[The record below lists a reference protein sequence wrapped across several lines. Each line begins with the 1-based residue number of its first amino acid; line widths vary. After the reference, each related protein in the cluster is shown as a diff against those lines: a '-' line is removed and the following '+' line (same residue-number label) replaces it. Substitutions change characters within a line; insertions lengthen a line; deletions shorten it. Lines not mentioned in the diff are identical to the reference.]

1 MNFKKESG
9 RDAKSNKLLFNQ
21 NITFSK
27 GVTKIESLPI
37 ETVPEVAFFGRSNVG
52 KSSLLNS
59 ITNKSKLAYTSKS
72 PGRTRELN
80 FFSLNKNSKTLIN
93 IVDMPG
99 YGFAKASKGQI
110 KGWTNLSDLYLKTR
124 KNLRRVFLLIDSRRK
139 IMPIDNET
147 VKKVAKLAKIKISET
162 EETKLIVELNNI
174 LGWVDELKK
183 VNTDKTE
190 PMLYV
195 FNESMVMREDKAISE
210 ISNDSVLK
218 NAPETKSGFFVVP
231 KVVE

>member
-110 KGWTNLSDLYLKTR
+110 KEWTNLSDLYLKTR

-139 IMPIDNET
+139 IMPIDNEIMNVMDDFAVSYQIVLT
-147 VKKVAKLAKIKISET
+147 KTDKILKVENLAELVLKEVKK
-162 EETKLIVELNNI
+162 
-174 LGWVDELKK
+174 
-183 VNTDKTE
+183 
-190 PMLYV
+190 
-195 FNESMVMREDKAISE
+195 RKAIFPRVLVTSSKSKIGIGE
-210 ISNDSVLK
+210 IREEIISLIN
-218 NAPETKSGFFVVP
+218 
-231 KVVE
+231 